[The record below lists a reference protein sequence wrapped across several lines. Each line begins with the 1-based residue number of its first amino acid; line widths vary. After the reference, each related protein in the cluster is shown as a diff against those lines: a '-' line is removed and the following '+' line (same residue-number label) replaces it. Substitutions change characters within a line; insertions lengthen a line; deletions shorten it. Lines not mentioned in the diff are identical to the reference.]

1 MLTGRSHSGCG
12 LIEETSLADM
22 EGSFDLIFLD
32 SAFESYKPIVE
43 IILARE
49 LLSKRGI
56 ILVDNGKYGMIT
68 EKLLAIN

>member
-1 MLTGRSHSGCG
+1 
-12 LIEETSLADM
+12 M

-32 SAFESYKPIVE
+32 SAFETYKPIVE

-56 ILVDNGKYGMIT
+56 ILVDNGKYSMIT
-68 EKLLAIN
+68 EIFLLLIELTRHLYST